1 MVSYSS
7 CVNRSLSL
15 SLLLLDTRA
24 EYRHPLGSF
33 YPIKFIRSNTWIWHQ
48 SHIVNRTI
56 YISAFGWC
64 EPFFQRH
71 PFPTM
76 TMCCWFFV
84 QDIEAECVCFHLN
97 CWCLLPRIMSFL
109 WISPVCVLFCCRTE
123 WDMLDEAISL
133 KIKRNVTA
141 CVEYVCMS
149 QEEMMCPDVV
159 VPSNMHLWWKFRPDM
174 DSYEYITQTEYAN
187 NIVRNNEMTC
197 H

>member
-1 MVSYSS
+1 MNLTPKSHRQPNDLHFCLWMVWAFFSAASISNNDYVLLVFCSRH
-7 CVNRSLSL
+7 RS
-15 SLLLLDTRA
+15 R
-24 EYRHPLGSF
+24 
-33 YPIKFIRSNTWIWHQ
+33 
-48 SHIVNRTI
+48 
-56 YISAFGWC
+56 
-64 EPFFQRH
+64 
-71 PFPTM
+71 
-76 TMCCWFFV
+76 MCAC
-84 QDIEAECVCFHLN
+84 ACFHLN

-159 VPSNMHLWWKFRPDM
+159 VPLNMHLWWKFRPDM